1 MRSLSLNL
9 TAVWGLLKAAESTV
23 VSLESIEKVYLVISS
38 WFVGG
43 IHMSAH
49 KWAILLLASLV
60 VLTSVCAVA
69 SAQSTQGGTVKIN
82 SPSQNGKAGPT
93 QPVSGK
99 AQLAKGYSLW
109 IVSYDPTAGIYYPQ
123 APPLTVGIDAT
134 WSTSLSAGS
143 TFGVGKTFQ
152 IQAVIAN
159 PSASSALSTDAAQ
172 RTGIAKLP
180 SGAQAVDAV
189 TVTRVAANVGG
200 SASPTPSPTAL
211 PTTSTATSSVTAT
224 ANPSTTNV
232 AQVSSAAKSQNPLPG
247 FEALYGI
254 GALATMFVALY
265 WTRQRRGG

>member
-1 MRSLSLNL
+1 M
-9 TAVWGLLKAAESTV
+9 AESSV
-23 VSLESIEKVYLVISS
+23 ASLEPIEKVYLVIGSS
-38 WFVGG
+38 FVRG

-49 KWAILLLASLV
+49 KWAILLLVSLL

-69 SAQSTQGGTVKIN
+69 SAQTQGGTVKIN
-82 SPSQNGKAGPT
+82 SPSNNGKAGPT

-109 IVSYDPTAGIYYPQ
+109 IVPYDPTAGIYYPQ
-123 APPLTVGIDAT
+123 APPITVGIDAT
-134 WSTSLSAGS
+134 WSTRLSVGS

-152 IQAVIAN
+152 ILAVTVN
-159 PSASSALSTDAAQ
+159 PGASSALSTDAAQ

-189 TVTRVAANVGG
+189 TVTRVAANVAG
-200 SASPTPSPTAL
+200 SASATPSPTAL
-211 PTTSTATSSVTAT
+211 PTTSAATSSVTAS

-247 FEALYGI
+247 FEVLYGL
-254 GALATMFVALY
+254 GALATVFVALR
-265 WTRQRRGG
+265 WTRQRGGS

>member
-9 TAVWGLLKAAESTV
+9 TAVWGLLKAVEFTV
-23 VSLESIEKVYLVISS
+23 VSSEPIKKVYLVIGS

-49 KWAILLLASLV
+49 KWAMLLLVSLL

-69 SAQSTQGGTVKIN
+69 SAQSTGGAVKIK
-82 SPSQNGKAGPT
+82 SPSENGKAGPT
-93 QPVSGK
+93 QPVSGT

-109 IVSYDPTAGIYYPQ
+109 IVPHDPTTGIYYPQ
-123 APPLTVGIDAT
+123 ASPVTVGIDAT
-134 WSTSLSAGS
+134 WSTRLSVGS

-152 IQAVIAN
+152 IQAVIAD
-159 PSASSALSTDAAQ
+159 PSASSALSAGAAQ

-180 SGAQAVDAV
+180 SGAQVFDSV
-189 TVTRVAANVGG
+189 TVTRAATNVAG
-200 SASPTPSPTAL
+200 SASATPSPTAL
-211 PTTSTATSSVTAT
+211 LTTSAATSSTAT

-232 AQVSSAAKSQNPLPG
+232 VQVSSAAKSQNPLPG
-247 FEALYGI
+247 FEALYGF
-254 GALATMFVALY
+254 GALATIFLALY